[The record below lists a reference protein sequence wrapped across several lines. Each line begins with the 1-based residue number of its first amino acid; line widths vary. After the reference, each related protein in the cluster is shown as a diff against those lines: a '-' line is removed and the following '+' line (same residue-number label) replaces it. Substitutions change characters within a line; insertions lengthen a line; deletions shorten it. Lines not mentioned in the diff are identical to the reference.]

1 MFWVYALSSLKRNY
15 IYVGLTSNLTR
26 RIKRHNS
33 VRERITKPYAPF
45 ELLYSEI
52 IETRIEAREREK
64 YWKSGVGKEKLREI
78 RKKYKQC
85 LGGGIGRR
93 AGFKIQFFR
102 ECGFDSHPR
111 YFFKSV
117 TYCFTCRCGFFY
129 FQMATYWQQ
138 IIVFHDYLKLKLLR
152 HS

>member
-33 VRERITKPYAPF
+33 GRERITKPYAPF

-64 YWKSGVGKEKLREI
+64 YWKSEVGKEKLREI

-111 YFFKSV
+111 YFKADF
-117 TYCFTCRCGFFY
+117 
-129 FQMATYWQQ
+129 
-138 IIVFHDYLKLKLLR
+138 L
-152 HS
+152 